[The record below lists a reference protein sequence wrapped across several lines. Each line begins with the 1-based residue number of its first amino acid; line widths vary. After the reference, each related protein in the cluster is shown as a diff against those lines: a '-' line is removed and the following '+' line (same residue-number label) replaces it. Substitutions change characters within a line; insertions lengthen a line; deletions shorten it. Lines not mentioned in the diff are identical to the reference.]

1 MDYRTFQINDSQPEH
16 LFNGQTYFAVSMQI
30 FLHTAPS
37 TQHNEYD
44 YINIVELTEYERYPF
59 GNMQC
64 AQGYRH
70 RSTGWTF
77 PDLCRQHNGCPEIW
91 HQSDQ
96 PQLEIADDSP
106 ILDCIYR
113 PHTNNEVAQ

>member
-1 MDYRTFQINDSQPEH
+1 MAYRVFEIKDSEPEH
-16 LFNGQTYFAVSMQI
+16 LFNGQTYFAVSI
-30 FLHTAPS
+30 DAFTKIAPS
-37 TQHNEYD
+37 TQPEEYD
-44 YINIVELTEYERYPF
+44 YVNVIEPIEYNRYPS

-70 RSTGWTF
+70 RCTGWTF

-96 PQLEIADDSP
+96 PQVEIADDSP
-106 ILDCIYR
+106 ILNCIYR
-113 PHTNNEVAQ
+113 P